1 MYFLERSQRDG
12 AINTSRPHSNS
23 IPRRRFFALIST
35 GQGIRMSQMAL
46 RFVLG
51 LLFGFSCSLLCVGQQ
66 TTGSISGTVRD
77 TSGAVIPEVLVMA
90 TNPGTGVK
98 TRAISDANGF
108 YTFFTLPTGD
118 YTLAAEK
125 TGFTPSTLSGITL
138 QVYQKAVID
147 ITLKVGS
154 QTETVSVE
162 SKTPLVDASTAS
174 LGTEVDEKSIQD
186 LPLNLRQVGALA
198 LTVPGTVDS
207 TGRSLTSATGNG
219 SGFNDSSFSGVGGYS
234 GSNVLLIDGM
244 ISRALNNGSFA
255 LNPPPDMVKEFKIQT
270 NVYDAGFGS
279 TSGAVMNLVTQSGTN
294 TWHGGIG
301 EYLRNR
307 DLDARQTFQTPA
319 VLPMVAQYIRNQ
331 FSASVG
337 GPIVKDKLFV
347 FLAYEGLRQERGATA
362 TSNVPTAAQ
371 KSGDFSSLLTGSTQ
385 NLCGAGGPS
394 NLNYNTGQLFDPKT
408 ESYFICPNSGS
419 QILLGT
425 PIPGN
430 IITMLNP
437 VAQKILPLFHA
448 PSGLIEGRAVY
459 VNPTSSRRSD
469 NQYDARID
477 YNISRNDLVFARYLL
492 GTSDQFYP
500 GAFDP
505 FNSTQLF
512 RGHNVV
518 GGWTHIFSPT
528 LINDLRIGYQKDY
541 LKYDCQGC
549 PRPAGTI
556 ESLGITNLIAI
567 RPDLE
572 EYPNIT
578 FANFATLGDGFPG
591 YYPDIVPDSIMKYED
606 TLTKIVGRHSFTFGF
621 DLNNWN
627 TDGVQDPRQVNGFI
641 NFGGTFSNL
650 GGESPAANP
659 AADLADMELGFPSGS
674 PAGFYT
680 SHPIVTQLVGGRWFS
695 LFTQD
700 NIRVNKRLTVEAGL
714 RWEHRTQPHDKNDQ
728 IAAVYPL
735 ADNFTAGDALMLT
748 ALADGQNDALCSN
761 PYFIST
767 INGQCIIMSSS
778 LRKKLGLNR
787 NQVRQVS
794 RGDSHGSFNPRL
806 GVSYSPLDSGKVV
819 LHGGAGIFLDLPE
832 TNLMGSFA
840 NNNPV
845 FTQTPTYNTV
855 FGAPPPLTNGI
866 PTTTKNIFVNAPV
879 QTIAETYAQLMPSA
893 FYHTPTVYQWS
904 LSTQSQ
910 LAKNTALEVGYIGNK
925 GIHLDYEHVI
935 GNQARPQ
942 PNTDAAS
949 IQAARPWPDLGVVNF
964 DSYTGDSNYNALY
977 IKVNQRLSRGL
988 SGLVAY
994 TYAKGLNDNPSNA
1007 DTAGG
1012 GVVPQDDNNPQADY
1026 GVSDNSI
1033 RHRLVISGI
1042 YQLPFGKARTFLA
1055 DSGSLINAL
1064 VGGWEISAIVVA
1076 QTGYPFTVT
1085 SQDFSNTGSAS
1096 PRPDRTCSG
1105 VLDKRSPSQWFN
1117 PDCFTTAALETALSN
1132 GAPRFGNSGRN
1143 ILTGPGLVDVDTSL
1157 IKRFSIF
1164 ERLNAEFQVQVFNLF
1179 NHPNYS
1185 VPDAVLGDGHTG
1197 QIFSTVP
1204 GGTTGSNRE
1213 VQVALEVKF

>member
-1 MYFLERSQRDG
+1 MYSPERSRLQSLKE
-12 AINTSRPHSNS
+12 ARPTHSNS
-23 IPRRRFFALIST
+23 IPRVRFFASLWL
-35 GQGIRMSQMAL
+35 GLHIRMSQTTTVFA
-46 RFVLG
+46 LG
-51 LLFGFSCSLLCVGQQ
+51 LLFALSCSFPCAGQQ

-77 TSGAVIPEVLVMA
+77 TSGAVIPQVPVTA
-90 TNPGTGVK
+90 SNTGTGVK
-98 TRAISDANGF
+98 TKAISDADGF
-108 YTFFTLPTGD
+108 YTFFTLATGD
-118 YTLAAEK
+118 YTIAAEK
-125 TGFTPSTLSGITL
+125 AGFNPTTLSGITL

-154 QTETVSVE
+154 QMETVNIE
-162 SKTPLVDASTAS
+162 SKTPLVDVSTAS
-174 LGTEVDEKSIQD
+174 LGTEVDERSIQD

-255 LNPPPDMVKEFKIQT
+255 LNPPPEMVKEFKIQT
-270 NVYDAGFGS
+270 NVYDATFGS

-294 TWHGGIG
+294 AWHGGIG

-319 VLPMVAQYIRNQ
+319 VLPVIAQYIRNQ
-331 FSASVG
+331 FSGSVG
-337 GPIVKDKLFV
+337 GAILKDRLFV
-347 FLAYEGLRQERGATA
+347 FLAYEGLRQSRGATA
-362 TSNVPTAAQ
+362 TANVPTAAQ

-385 NLCGAGGPS
+385 NLCGGGGPS
-394 NLNYNTGQLFDPKT
+394 NLNYDTGQLFDPKT
-408 ESYFICPNSGS
+408 EAYFICPNTGS

-430 IITMLNP
+430 IITTFDP

-477 YNISRNDLVFARYLL
+477 YDISKNDLLFGRYLL
-492 GTSDQFYP
+492 GTSDQFFP

-512 RGHNVV
+512 RGHNIV

-556 ESLGITNLIAI
+556 ESLGITNLTAI

-572 EYPNIT
+572 EYPNIA

-591 YYPDIVPDSIMKYED
+591 YYPDIVPDSITKYED

-641 NFGGTFSNL
+641 DFGATFSNL
-650 GGESPAANP
+650 GGESAAANP
-659 AADLADMELGFPSGS
+659 AADLADMELGFPSGT

-695 LFTQD
+695 LFVQD
-700 NIRVNKRLTVEAGL
+700 NFRVNKKLTVEAGL
-714 RWEHRTQPHDKNDQ
+714 RWERRTQPYDKNNQ

-735 ADNFTAGDALMLT
+735 ANNFTAGDALMLT
-748 ALADGQNDALCSN
+748 ALPDTQNDALCSN

-767 INGQCIIMSSS
+767 ISGQCIIMSSS
-778 LRKKLGLNR
+778 LRKKLGLNS

-794 RGDSHGSFNPRL
+794 RGDSHGNFNPRF
-806 GVSYSPLDSGKVV
+806 GVSYSPLDSDKIV
-819 LHGGAGIFLDLPE
+819 LHAGAGIFLDLPE

-855 FGAPPPLTNGI
+855 FGAPPPLTNGV
-866 PTTTKNIFVNAPV
+866 PTTTTNIFVNAPV
-879 QTIAETYAQLMPSA
+879 QTIAQTYAQLMPSPL
-893 FYHTPTVYQWS
+893 YHTPTVYQWS

-935 GNQARPQ
+935 GNQAKPQ

-949 IQAARPWPDLGVVNF
+949 IQAARPWPDLGVVNY

-977 IKVNQRLSRGL
+977 LKVNQRLTRDL

-994 TYAKGLNDNPSNA
+994 TYAKTLNDNPSNA
-1007 DTAGG
+1007 DAAGF
-1012 GVVPQDDNNPQADY
+1012 GVLPQNDNNPKADY

-1042 YQLPFGKARTFLA
+1042 YQLPFGKGRALLSN
-1055 DSGSLINAL
+1055 SGPVVNAL
-1064 VGGWEISAIVVA
+1064 IGKWEISTIVVA

-1117 PDCFTTAALETALSN
+1117 PGCFTTADLQTALSN

-1143 ILTGPGLVDVDTSL
+1143 ILTGPGLVDFDTSL
-1157 IKRFSIF
+1157 IKRFSMF
-1164 ERLNAEFQVQVFNLF
+1164 ERLNAEIQVQAFNLF

-1185 VPDAVLGDGHTG
+1185 VPDSVLGDGHTG

-1204 GGTTGSNRE
+1204 GGSTGSNRE
-1213 VQVALEVKF
+1213 VQIALEVKF